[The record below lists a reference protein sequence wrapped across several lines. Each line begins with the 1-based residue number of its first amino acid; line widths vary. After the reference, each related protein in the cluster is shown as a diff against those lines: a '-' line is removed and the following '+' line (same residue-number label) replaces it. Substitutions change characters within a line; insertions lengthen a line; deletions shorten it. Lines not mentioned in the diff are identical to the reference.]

1 MKKPTIKKQRIN
13 ESNPKDNIGRGGKV
27 VLDRHKGSVPKKPL
41 KMKNLQKR
49 SK

>member
-1 MKKPTIKKQRIN
+1 MKKIKTN
-13 ESNPKDNIGRGGKV
+13 ETNPRDNIGKGGKV
-27 VLDRHKGSVPKKPL
+27 VLDRHKGKVPKKPL